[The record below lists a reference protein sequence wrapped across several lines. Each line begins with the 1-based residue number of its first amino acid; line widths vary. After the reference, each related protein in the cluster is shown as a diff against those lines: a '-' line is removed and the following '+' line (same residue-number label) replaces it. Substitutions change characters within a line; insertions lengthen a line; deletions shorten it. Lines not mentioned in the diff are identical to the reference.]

1 MIPSVFIL
9 SFNSAETLPATI
21 ETARSLSDDVLVV
34 DSYSTDDTVQ
44 LAKSMGVAVVQ
55 HRFESYGVQRNWAM
69 DSLPTRHAWQLHLD
83 ADELMGQALIQAIK
97 SVPEDTPHNG
107 FLVPR
112 YLRFLGRVLKHGA
125 MSPTW
130 HLRLFRRDSGRC
142 EDRRYDQHFYLKTG
156 TVGRLTGCL
165 IDDVR
170 MPLSEWTIRHNRW
183 SDAEVAELT
192 APAAVQ
198 RIQAKLTG
206 NPIEQKRFWRARY
219 QKLPLFVRP
228 LGLFLYRYFVRLGFL
243 DGREGLIFWFLQ
255 SFWFRFLID
264 AKLFEYARRQ
274 EPARILQ
281 TRL

>member
-55 HRFESYGVQRNWAM
+55 HRFESYGVQRNCAM